1 MDGFPDSLTPK
12 LAAAG
17 CRRPEQ
23 AAKNIGLLA
32 SDPGSQIS
40 AAQIAERYQISVNH
54 LAKVLRT
61 LGRAGLVEALRGV
74 RGGYRFR
81 GNAKRVTLL
90 DIIQLFEDVGSDED
104 ALREPGAHTREG
116 RALHG
121 VLAEIDDTARATLSS
136 ISVATMLML
145 VQMEPAEPR
154 SPAPEPPPAEQP
166 ARRATRRK

>member
-1 MDGFPDSLTPK
+1 MK
-12 LAAAG
+12 LQTATRIAIHAVL
-17 CRRPEQ
+17 E
-23 AAKNIGLLA
+23 LA

-40 AAQIAERYQISVNH
+40 AAQIAERFDISVNH

-90 DIIQLFEDVGSDED
+90 DIITLFEDIGSDGED
-104 ALREPGAHTREG
+104 SREPGSQTREG
-116 RALHG
+116 RALRR
-121 VLAEIDDTARATLSS
+121 VLAEFDDTAKATLSS

-145 VQMEPAEPR
+145 IGQEPPD
-154 SPAPEPPPAEQP
+154 PAPAPSATPAAQRGTRPRRP
-166 ARRATRRK
+166 A

>member
-1 MDGFPDSLTPK
+1 MRLQTATRIAIHAV
-12 LAAAG
+12 L
-17 CRRPEQ
+17 E
-23 AAKNIGLLA
+23 LA

-40 AAQIAERYQISVNH
+40 AAQIAERFDISVNH

-90 DIIQLFEDVGSDED
+90 DIITLFEDIGSDGED
-104 ALREPGAHTREG
+104 SREPGSHTREG
-116 RALHG
+116 RALRR
-121 VLAEIDDTARATLSS
+121 VLSEFDDTARATLSS

-145 VQMEPAEPR
+145 IGQEPPD
-154 SPAPEPPPAEQP
+154 PAPSPSAAPT
-166 ARRATRRK
+166 ARRGARPRRPG